1 MEQGFFLRHKKE
13 LGASIKRTII
23 INISFIIHIILE
35 RAFANFLKKYITI
48 LFTGIFIWFFRGV
61 FLRKF
66 CLLTQKTTFL
76 STDPNSHY
84 WMKDTLNTLL
94 QEISQ

>member
-23 INISFIIHIILE
+23 INISFIIHMIFE
-35 RAFANFLKKYITI
+35 RAFANQLKKYITI

-61 FLRKF
+61 FEEILFAYSKNHVF
-66 CLLTQKTTFL
+66 SVQILILT
-76 STDPNSHY
+76 
-84 WMKDTLNTLL
+84 
-94 QEISQ
+94 IG